1 MNEIKKLAIALQ
13 QKCEEEHVNY
23 GIFFSEVSHT
33 ITGGATFTL
42 EEIAIMIETIA
53 RNLPVEQIKFLQT
66 VLSMV
71 IEERPFS
78 NCTTINEL
86 RSFFPD
92 LFYFSNKY
100 FMQVSGRIP
109 SFQNRF
115 INKRIFS

>member
-1 MNEIKKLAIALQ
+1 MKEIKKLAIALQ

-71 IEERPFS
+71 IEEK
-78 NCTTINEL
+78 NE
-86 RSFFPD
+86 D
-92 LFYFSNKY
+92 
-100 FMQVSGRIP
+100 P
-109 SFQNRF
+109 SATAQQLTN
-115 INKRIFS
+115 

>member
-33 ITGGATFTL
+33 IAS
-42 EEIAIMIETIA
+42 IAIMIETIA

-71 IEERPFS
+71 IEEK
-78 NCTTINEL
+78 NE
-86 RSFFPD
+86 D
-92 LFYFSNKY
+92 
-100 FMQVSGRIP
+100 P
-109 SFQNRF
+109 SATAQQLTN
-115 INKRIFS
+115 

>member
-33 ITGGATFTL
+33 ITGGSTLSL

-71 IEERPFS
+71 IEEK
-78 NCTTINEL
+78 NE
-86 RSFFPD
+86 D
-92 LFYFSNKY
+92 
-100 FMQVSGRIP
+100 P
-109 SFQNRF
+109 SATAQQLTN
-115 INKRIFS
+115 

>member
-23 GIFFSEVSHT
+23 GIFFSEVSHPS
-33 ITGGATFTL
+33 TGGATFTL

-71 IEERPFS
+71 IEEK
-78 NCTTINEL
+78 NE
-86 RSFFPD
+86 D
-92 LFYFSNKY
+92 
-100 FMQVSGRIP
+100 P
-109 SFQNRF
+109 SATAQQLTN
-115 INKRIFS
+115 

>member
-66 VLSMV
+66 VRLWLLKKKTKTLQQLH
-71 IEERPFS
+71 
-78 NCTTINEL
+78 NN
-86 RSFFPD
+86 
-92 LFYFSNKY
+92 
-100 FMQVSGRIP
+100 
-109 SFQNRF
+109 
-115 INKRIFS
+115 